1 MSKARTAEQQQADI
15 MLQTLKL
22 AKLAAKIKP
31 WLLIF
36 AGMWIF
42 ISIGLMLILVCLLLA
57 MFTKIILPVNSGA
70 LLLFILAI
78 LSVIPLLM
86 IGHLWKKLR
95 MTEELQVLL
104 ACDTSNDFRQINK
117 YFRKQPI
124 FRLNNQA
131 DNLIT
136 AILNFA
142 DGKMHLFDMSNII
155 ILISRLDSQTKKV
168 SQK

>member
-1 MSKARTAEQQQADI
+1 MPKARTAEQQQVDI

-42 ISIGLMLILVCLLLA
+42 ISVGLMLILVCLLLA
-57 MFTKIILPVNSGA
+57 MFTKIILPVNGGA

-78 LSVIPLLM
+78 LSVIPLVV
-86 IGHLWKKLR
+86 IGHLWKKLQ
-95 MTEELQVLL
+95 MTEELQALL

-117 YFRKQPI
+117 YFHKQPM

-168 SQK
+168 S

>member
-15 MLQTLKL
+15 ILQTLKL

-57 MFTKIILPVNSGA
+57 MFTKIILPVNGGA
-70 LLLFILAI
+70 LVLFILAI

-86 IGHLWKKLR
+86 IGHLWKKLK
-95 MTEELQVLL
+95 MTEEIQALL
-104 ACDTSNDFRQINK
+104 ACDTSSDFQQIDK
-117 YFRKQPI
+117 YFHKQPML
-124 FRLNNQA
+124 RLNNQA

-168 SQK
+168 SRK